1 MNVTLDKT
9 DNVSAVLNVSIE
21 ENDYKPAV
29 EKKLKEIARNANIP
43 GFRKGHVPAG
53 MIQKRFGKQATSDAI
68 NDIVYNAVVG
78 YIRDNKLAVLG
89 QPVPVDVKELDLD
102 NQKDFQFQ
110 YLLALVPE
118 INVEL
123 NKDVH
128 IPYYKINVTD
138 EMVNE
143 QSDKF
148 RERFGAQVPGETV
161 EPNALVKGSIIE
173 LDAEGNVKTDE
184 DAIQMINGIVAPMYF
199 KDKAEAE
206 KFAGKKI
213 DDKVVFNPWKTCD
226 GNPAEL
232 SSMLGIDKEKA
243 ADVKGDFEMAISE
256 IIVVRP
262 AELNQELFDNVLGKD
277 AATDESQYLAGVK
290 TMIERDLE
298 QNSKYVF
305 RADVQ
310 KYMTEKYGNMEIP
323 AETLKKWLIATN
335 EGINAENVDTE
346 FEKMLPS
353 LKWQLIKER
362 MAELC
367 EIKIEEK
374 DLTDFAKMIARQQFA
389 QYGMTNVPDDT
400 LEEYA
405 KRILADKN
413 YRPRLIEE
421 VGDSKLFNAV
431 EAKVSLDEKAVSLD
445 EFKEIAQNL

>member
-21 ENDYKPAV
+21 ENDYKPEV

-148 RERFGAQVPGETV
+148 RERFGAQVPGEAV
-161 EPNALVKGSIIE
+161 EPNALVKGSIME

-310 KYMTEKYGNMEIP
+310 KYMTEN
-323 AETLKKWLIATN
+323 TATWK
-335 EGINAENVDTE
+335 
-346 FEKMLPS
+346 FPPRPS
-353 LKWQLIKER
+353 R
-362 MAELC
+362 N
-367 EIKIEEK
+367 
-374 DLTDFAKMIARQQFA
+374 
-389 QYGMTNVPDDT
+389 G
-400 LEEYA
+400 
-405 KRILADKN
+405 
-413 YRPRLIEE
+413 
-421 VGDSKLFNAV
+421 S
-431 EAKVSLDEKAVSLD
+431 
-445 EFKEIAQNL
+445 

>member
-1 MNVTLDKT
+1 MDKT

-21 ENDYKPAV
+21 ENDYKPEV
-29 EKKLKEIARNANIP
+29 DKKLKEIARNANIP

-68 NDIVYNAVVG
+68 NDTVYNAVVN

-89 QPVPVDVKELDLD
+89 QPIPVDVKELDLD

-123 NKDVH
+123 NKEVQL
-128 IPYYKINVTD
+128 PYYKINVTD

-161 EPNALVKGSIIE
+161 EEKALVKGSIME
-173 LDAEGNVKTDE
+173 LDDEGNVKSDE
-184 DAIQMINGIVAPMYF
+184 TAIQMINGIVAPMYF
-199 KDKAEAE
+199 KDKAEAD
-206 KFAGKKI
+206 KFIGKAVN
-213 DDKVVFNPWKTCD
+213 DKVVFNPWNSCE
-226 GNPAEL
+226 GNVAEL
-232 SSMLGIDKEKA
+232 SSMLGIDKDKA
-243 ADVKGDFEMAISE
+243 ANAKGDFEMTIAE

-262 AELNQELFDNVLGKD
+262 AELNQEYFDNVLGKD
-277 AATDESQYLAGVK
+277 AATDEQQYLAGVK
-290 TMIERDLE
+290 AMIERDLE
-298 QNSKYVF
+298 QNSKFMF
-305 RADVQ
+305 RNSVE

-323 AETLKKWLIATN
+323 AETLKKWLVVSNENITN
-335 EGINAENVDTE
+335 ENVDAE

-362 MAELC
+362 MASIC
-367 EIKIEEK
+367 EIKIEES
-374 DLTDFAKMIARQQFA
+374 DLTEYAKMIARQQFA
-389 QYGMTNVPDDT
+389 QYGMTNVPEET

-405 KRILADKN
+405 KRILADKE

-421 VGDSKLFNAV
+421 VGDTKLFNAI
-431 EAKVSLDEKAVSLD
+431 EAKVTLDEKIVSVD
-445 EFKEIAQNL
+445 EFKELAQKL

>member
-1 MNVTLDKT
+1 M
-9 DNVSAVLNVSIE
+9 
-21 ENDYKPAV
+21 
-29 EKKLKEIARNANIP
+29 
-43 GFRKGHVPAG
+43 
-53 MIQKRFGKQATSDAI
+53 
-68 NDIVYNAVVG
+68 
-78 YIRDNKLAVLG
+78 
-89 QPVPVDVKELDLD
+89 
-102 NQKDFQFQ
+102 
-110 YLLALVPE
+110 
-118 INVEL
+118 
-123 NKDVH
+123 
-128 IPYYKINVTD
+128 
-138 EMVNE
+138 

-323 AETLKKWLIATN
+323 AETLKKWLVATN

>member
-1 MNVTLDKT
+1 MNVSIEKT
-9 DNVSAVLNVSIE
+9 GNVSAILTVSIE
-21 ENDYKPAV
+21 ENDYK
-29 EKKLKEIARNANIP
+29 EKVTKELKEIGKKHNIP
-43 GFRKGHVPAG
+43 GFRQGHVPFG
-53 MIQKRFGKQATSDAI
+53 ELNRRFGKQVTSDVI
-68 NDIVYNAVVG
+68 NNEVYNAVVG
-78 YIRDNKLAVLG
+78 YIRDNKLGVLG
-89 QPVPVDVKELDLD
+89 EPLPVDVVELDLK
-102 NQKDFQFQ
+102 NKKDFTFQ
-110 YLLALVPE
+110 YELALVPE
-118 INVEL
+118 L
-123 NKDVH
+123 NIEAGKDTTV
-128 IPYYKINVTD
+128 PYYTIEVTD
-138 EMVNE
+138 EMINE
-143 QSDKF
+143 QDKNF
-148 RERFGAQVPGETV
+148 RERFGAQVPGEEV
-161 EPNALVKGSIIE
+161 EPNALVKGSIME
-173 LDAEGNVKTDE
+173 LNEDGTVKTEE
-184 DAIQMINGIVAPMYF
+184 DAIQMLNGIVAPMYF
-199 KDKAEAE
+199 KDKEQAD
-206 KFAGKKI
+206 KFIGKKVN
-213 DDKVVFNPWKTCD
+213 DKVVFNPWKTCD

-323 AETLKKWLIATN
+323 AETLKKWLVATN

-405 KRILADKN
+405 RRILADKN

>member
-21 ENDYKPAV
+21 ENDYKPEV

-148 RERFGAQVPGETV
+148 RERFGAQVPGEAV
-161 EPNALVKGSIIE
+161 EPNALVKGSIME

-213 DDKVVFNPWKTCD
+213 DEQQKLD
-226 GNPAEL
+226 
-232 SSMLGIDKEKA
+232 LG
-243 ADVKGDFEMAISE
+243 G
-256 IIVVRP
+256 
-262 AELNQELFDNVLGKD
+262 G
-277 AATDESQYLAGVK
+277 TDEVK
-290 TMIERDLE
+290 
-298 QNSKYVF
+298 
-305 RADVQ
+305 
-310 KYMTEKYGNMEIP
+310 
-323 AETLKKWLIATN
+323 
-335 EGINAENVDTE
+335 
-346 FEKMLPS
+346 
-353 LKWQLIKER
+353 
-362 MAELC
+362 
-367 EIKIEEK
+367 
-374 DLTDFAKMIARQQFA
+374 
-389 QYGMTNVPDDT
+389 
-400 LEEYA
+400 
-405 KRILADKN
+405 
-413 YRPRLIEE
+413 
-421 VGDSKLFNAV
+421 
-431 EAKVSLDEKAVSLD
+431 
-445 EFKEIAQNL
+445 